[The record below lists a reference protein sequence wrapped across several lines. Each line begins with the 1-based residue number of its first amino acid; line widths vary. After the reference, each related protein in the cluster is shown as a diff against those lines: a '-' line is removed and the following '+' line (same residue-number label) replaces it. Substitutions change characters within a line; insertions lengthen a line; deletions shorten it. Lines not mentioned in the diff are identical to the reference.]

1 MKIFICI
8 SHIGFSKKIFLSS
21 KYLTTVIWTSDD
33 LSNYTQISWEK
44 VLYFT
49 LNVCYKTG
57 VTKFILNKYD

>member
-1 MKIFICI
+1 MKMFMCI
-8 SHIGFSKKIFLSS
+8 SHIGFSQTIFVSS
-21 KYLTTVIWTSDD
+21 KYLTTVIWTYDF

-57 VTKFILNKYD
+57 VTKFLLNKCD